1 MLFTSFFPDPEP
13 VRSALLAWYNVAKRD
28 LPWRRHCTHYS
39 VWISEVM
46 LQQTQMSRGT
56 AFFER
61 WMRLFPDL
69 ESLAAAS
76 EEEVLRAWE
85 GLGYYSR
92 ARNILK
98 TARLLAAS
106 SSPFPDNV
114 RDLLKLPGIG
124 LYTASAIAS
133 IACNKDVA
141 CVDANVERV
150 IGRLCDL
157 DLPIRSKEGKS
168 ALAELAE
175 GFLTHGR
182 AGEHNQAMMELGAL
196 ICGKKPLCQD
206 CPLANWCLARK
217 HGTVL
222 MRPVL
227 PAPKGR
233 IPLHLVS
240 AIVLHENRVFLTR
253 RSHGSV
259 WGGLWAFPY
268 GELREGEDMA
278 SAAVRIIMEAAGIDA
293 SIVQEAALP
302 GCRSIRPLA
311 ELKTA
316 YTKYNVTTHFFL
328 FSPDLNLM
336 PDGSSD
342 SPASFCSTPVPS
354 ISATP
359 SAPSTASSLSASAS
373 SSATPSSLASASSP
387 SVTSAMPPSSDTV
400 SAVAP
405 DSTCAM
411 STASASSTTV
421 SISPSSS
428 AASGTVTYAAT
439 AVATAVAS
447 AAATASVAASP
458 NTSAK
463 SPAFAIASVV
473 AVNASATADFATADA
488 ATAAQT
494 PSSCSLPCRWASFEE
509 LANLPMPPL
518 HKKAANLLF
527 GKKA

>member
-1 MLFTSFFPDPEP
+1 
-13 VRSALLAWYNVAKRD
+13 
-28 LPWRRHCTHYS
+28 
-39 VWISEVM
+39 M

-56 AFFER
+56 AYFEN
-61 WMRLFPDL
+61 WMRLFPDMQ
-69 ESLAAAS
+69 SLATAS

-98 TARLLAAS
+98 TARLLATS

-168 ALAELAE
+168 ALAELAD

-240 AIVLHENRVFLTR
+240 VIVLHEDRVFLTR

-268 GELREGEDMA
+268 GELREGEDKA
-278 SAAVRIIMEAAGIDA
+278 SAAARIISEIAGIDA

-336 PDGSSD
+336 PDGNSD
-342 SPASFCSTPVPS
+342 SPASFCAMPESP

-359 SAPSTASSLSASAS
+359 SAPSTSAKAS
-373 SSATPSSLASASSP
+373 SSS
-387 SVTSAMPPSSDTV
+387 
-400 SAVAP
+400 
-405 DSTCAM
+405 
-411 STASASSTTV
+411 
-421 SISPSSS
+421 
-428 AASGTVTYAAT
+428 
-439 AVATAVAS
+439 VAS
-447 AAATASVAASP
+447 AMASAVATASVA
-458 NTSAK
+458 N
-463 SPAFAIASVV
+463 
-473 AVNASATADFATADA
+473 VNASATADVAIADA
-488 ATAAQT
+488 ANAAHA

-509 LANLPMPPL
+509 LADLPMPPL
-518 HKKAANLLF
+518 HKKAASLLF

>member
-1 MLFTSFFPDPEP
+1 M
-13 VRSALLAWYNVAKRD
+13 
-28 LPWRRHCTHYS
+28 
-39 VWISEVM
+39 
-46 LQQTQMSRGT
+46 Q
-56 AFFER
+56 
-61 WMRLFPDL
+61 
-69 ESLAAAS
+69 SLAAAS

-133 IACNKDVA
+133 IACNKNVA

-150 IGRLCDL
+150 LSRLCDL

-168 ALAELAE
+168 CLAELAD

-182 AGEHNQAMMELGAL
+182 AGEHNQALMELGAL
-196 ICGKKPLCQD
+196 ICCKKPLCQD

-227 PAPKGR
+227 PAPQGR
-233 IPLHLVS
+233 IPLHLIS

-268 GELREGEDMA
+268 GELREGEDKA
-278 SAAVRIIMEAAGIDA
+278 SAATRIMREAAGIDA

-336 PDGSSD
+336 PDGSPEAS
-342 SPASFCSTPVPS
+342 ASFCALPE
-354 ISATP
+354 
-359 SAPSTASSLSASAS
+359 
-373 SSATPSSLASASSP
+373 SP
-387 SVTSAMPPSSDTV
+387 ISAMPPASDRV
-400 SAVAP
+400 SAAAP
-405 DSTCAM
+405 DSTCTM
-411 STASASSTTV
+411 SPASAPSAMASA
-421 SISPSSS
+421 SPSSS
-428 AASGTVTYAAT
+428 AASATCADAAT
-439 AVATAVAS
+439 AVATAVTS
-447 AAATASVAASP
+447 AAATVSVTASP

-463 SPAFAIASVV
+463 SSAV
-473 AVNASATADFATADA
+473 ATASATANIFSATADIATADA

-494 PSSCSLPCRWASFEE
+494 PSSYVLPCRWASFEE
-509 LANLPMPPL
+509 LADLPMPPL
-518 HKKAANLLF
+518 HKKAASFLF
-527 GKKA
+527 GKKSMPQA